1 MEWINYDMELV
12 CASSAK
18 KEWGDCTVMAWCNTF
33 DCSYEKAYKW
43 LARFGRK
50 HRKGMKIG
58 QIKDALSACK
68 IAKVRFGSYDRKNTI
83 CLSKFCKKH
92 PVGRYYV
99 LVSGHALCVKDGVV
113 YDWKE
118 GSRRQV
124 RFACRVYLSG
134 EI

>member
-12 CASSAK
+12 CSSSK
-18 KEWGDCTVMAWCNTF
+18 MKERGDCTVMAWCNTF
-33 DCSYEKAYKW
+33 DCSYEKAYKY
-43 LARFGRK
+43 LSKYGRNY
-50 HRKGMKIG
+50 RRGMKIG

-68 IAKVRFGSYDRKNTI
+68 IAKVRFGPYDRKNKI
-83 CLSKFCKKH
+83 SLSKFCKQHNK
-92 PVGRYYV
+92 GRYYV
-99 LVSGHALCVKDGVV
+99 LVSGHALCVKDGII

-124 RFACRVYLSG
+124 CFAARVYLEG